1 MGVEHDDHVVD
12 AVGEALREA
21 AARGDLDGPGDP
33 VQPRAVPGDERRHTA
48 DPGHDVVR
56 ERHRTPLQDLLQ
68 DPERAVVQR
77 GIAPHQER
85 AALLLAQLLGDQPL
99 VDVGTGAAP
108 VPDRRR
114 VRRTPG
120 APVAVRVTCL
130 DQPVRPLG
138 YVRVEDVT
146 AQLDEVGLHLALV
159 QDEEHV
165 RVPQRLDRLKREL
178 VGVTR
183 PNPDDMNLSHT
194 ESLPHATDS
203 GSTASGVSR
212 GDGRVRLRV
221 PAAAAPTSPR

>member
-1 MGVEHDDHVVD
+1 MS
-12 AVGEALREA
+12 ARALRQSPTAGEYA
-21 AARGDLDGPGDP
+21 EPRRPGRGPGH
-33 VQPRAVPGDERRHTA
+33 VPRPA
-48 DPGHDVVR
+48 
-56 ERHRTPLQDLLQ
+56 
-68 DPERAVVQR
+68 
-77 GIAPHQER
+77 
-85 AALLLAQLLGDQPL
+85 
-99 VDVGTGAAP
+99 GT
-108 VPDRRR
+108 
-114 VRRTPG
+114 
-120 APVAVRVTCL
+120 
-130 DQPVRPLG
+130 PLG

-203 GSTASGVSR
+203 GSTASGVFR